1 MEFEEML
8 EMEAVKETADT
19 KEVVKV
25 EPAGLRQFDT
35 RAVMADLKVMENKC
49 TSLVN
54 EANAFKIKTGQENS
68 EAVNISGKLQEVSKQ
83 VKKKCE
89 DFLEPY
95 KKVTSSINGPKKRIM
110 EAATTAKNI
119 VNQKIFQFKKQEE
132 LNQAKQQKIID
143 QATEDLQESLK
154 KQAKPLGIEAPT
166 VAAIKA
172 PKPSRVIRGDSGASV
187 YTRSG
192 WKCEIVDSEKVPF
205 CLKDK
210 DGKETFRLCLPS
222 KSLLNQAVKM
232 GVRSI
237 DGCRIFKDETP
248 VTRTG

>member
-68 EAVNISGKLQEVSKQ
+68 EAVNISGKLQELAKQ

-119 VNQKIFQFKKQEE
+119 VNQKIFQFKKQDEIE
-132 LNQAKQQKIID
+132 QAKQQKLINE
-143 QATEDLQESLK
+143 ASKELQESLNE
-154 KQAKPLGIEAPT
+154 QAKEIGIEAPR
-166 VAAIKA
+166 VAPIQA
-172 PKPSRVIRGDSGASV
+172 PKPVKTLRGDTGASV

-205 CLKDK
+205 SLKDK
-210 DGKETFRLCLPS
+210 DGKETFRLCLPA
-222 KSLLNQAVKM
+222 KALLNQAVKM